1 MIKTYKGFLLQKY
14 IKLPYAILK
23 SSISSA
29 IRKDGIE
36 HAGYLAFLSVL
47 SLFPFIIFLVSIT
60 ANFGGTQ
67 KGLELVHMILSNI
80 PQNIANSLEP
90 RIAEIITGPPQ
101 SLLTVA
107 VIGIIWTASS
117 MVEGM
122 RTILNRAYR
131 VFSPPPYLSRRFLS
145 IIQFFLI
152 ALVILITSVS
162 LIVVP
167 AILKKIEIGLGITF
181 DINYDLFY
189 LRSLLILFILIAAIS
204 AIYYFIPN
212 INQRWNNTFPGAVV
226 CVASWAVILKLFYV
240 YLENFNQ
247 FNLIYGSLAGIIG
260 ALIFFYLVSLGLIMG
275 AEFNYNFSRA
285 YGRKFKFIRSVGK
298 E

>member
-1 MIKTYKGFLLQKY
+1 MVKEYLKFLIKKY
-14 IKLPYAILK
+14 IKLPYMIIKA
-23 SSISSA
+23 SVSSA

-47 SLFPFIIFLVSIT
+47 SLFPFLIFLVSIA
-60 ANFGGTQ
+60 ANFGGTDD
-67 KGLELVHMILSNI
+67 GLELVHFILSSI
-80 PQNIANSLEP
+80 PSNIADSLEP

-122 RTILNRAYR
+122 RTILNRSYR
-131 VFSPPPYLSRRFLS
+131 VFSPPPYIWRRFLS
-145 IIQFFLI
+145 ILQFFLI
-152 ALVILITSVS
+152 AVIILATSVL
-162 LIVVP
+162 LIVIP
-167 AILKKIEIGLGITF
+167 AILRKLEIVM

-189 LRSLLILFILIAAIS
+189 MRSLVIFIILIFSVCAL
-204 AIYYFIPN
+204 YYFIPN
-212 INQRWNNTFPGAVV
+212 TNQKLDNTMPGSIV
-226 CVASWAVILKLFYV
+226 CIISWSIILKLFYI

-260 ALIFFYLVSLGLIMG
+260 ALIFFYLVSLGFIIG
-275 AEFNYNFSRA
+275 AEFNYNFKRA
-285 YGRKFKFIRSVGK
+285 YRREFKFIRSIK
-298 E
+298 S